1 MSKIDYNYTQNILI
15 YKCNIDKYTAQHIIQ
30 LILNEEKD
38 YWKNILDTAIAWAS
52 VLPSGWIRPR
62 FREDY
67 KLKQYDYVDHVD
79 EKYIRFKIKRT
90 KYFRRI
96 LEKNKVKFN
105 KYYSDLFK
113 RLSS

>member
-1 MSKIDYNYTQNILI
+1 MPKIDYDYTQNILI
-15 YKCNIDKYTAQHIIQ
+15 YKCYIDKYTAQHIIQ

-67 KLKQYDYVDHVD
+67 EPKECDYIDNVD
-79 EKYIRFKIKRT
+79 EEYIRFKIRRT
-90 KYFRRI
+90 KYFGRI
-96 LEKNKVKFN
+96 LEKNKTKSN
-105 KYYSDLFK
+105 KLIK
-113 RLSS
+113 L